1 MGCGYTMSRI
11 LSNVTQIQRIGN
23 DGFRECLNMCSAI
36 WKTSGTL
43 ISHDL
48 ECVNQNHEITA

>member
-1 MGCGYTMSRI
+1 MMG
-11 LSNVTQIQRIGN
+11 LENVLI
-23 DGFRECLNMCSAI
+23 CLAI

-48 ECVNQNHEITA
+48 ECVNQNHQITA